1 VLCIYKCCS
10 NNRERKSITNSIS
23 STEKLHKLGIP
34 QVNISDK
41 NLANTEAQTVPR
53 ILNEDDM
60 IFESDDDLN
69 EEVPEFIISQLKEIK
84 DKSPKLQLIVKESL
98 YLPENLIIKID
109 ALGLT
114 EKSLRNKK
122 DGYTFFGLLSPNDEE
137 NSKSIDFSTGSN
149 NINQKDNNNDNKNE
163 NNNNTPVLYGRQFC
177 IRFDIK
183 ELCYFIKDC
192 SNGNGYGT
200 FMKVFKETKIKDN
213 TLINIGENYVVFT
226 LGVDILESDQ
236 NNDDAYLSNDER
248 ILSVKVFRGELTN
261 YSYAF
266 NPSQISKILIG
277 KDESCNIV
285 LNDNLL
291 DNIHCCIEYKQY
303 IGWVLND
310 GYNQIHSESG
320 TWICLSEETKIFEG
334 MIIQSNQ
341 SIYECHINK

>member
-1 VLCIYKCCS
+1 MYIYKCCS
-10 NNRERKSITNSIS
+10 NNRERKSITNNIS
-23 STEKLHKLGIP
+23 DSGKLYKFGMP

-53 ILNEDDM
+53 ILNDDDM

-98 YLPENLIIKID
+98 YLPENLIIKLD

-114 EKSLRNKK
+114 EKSLRHKK
-122 DGYTFFGLLSPNDEE
+122 DGYTFFGLISPNDEE
-137 NSKSIDFSTGSN
+137 NIKSIDFSTGSN
-149 NINQKDNNNDNKNE
+149 SINEKENNNDNKNE
-163 NNNNTPVLYGRQFC
+163 NNNTTPVHYGRQFC

-183 ELCYFIKDC
+183 NLCYFIKDC
-192 SNGNGYGT
+192 SYGNGYGT
-200 FMKVFKETKIKDN
+200 FMKVYKETKIKDN

-236 NNDDAYLSNDER
+236 NYNDGFLNNDEN

-266 NPSQISKILIG
+266 NQRQISKILIG

-291 DNIHCCIEYKQY
+291 DNIHCCIEYKQN

-310 GYNQIHSESG
+310 GFNQIHSDSG
-320 TWICLSEETKIFEG
+320 TWICLSEETAIFEG

-341 SIYECHINK
+341 SIYECHIIK